1 MKKLDKVEYQKIK
14 VDKNRL
20 INYNGFGRVVM
31 K

>member
-1 MKKLDKVEYQKIK
+1 MKKLDKVEYQKIN